1 MNCSASVLRTAASAR
16 TLPIPAHLLPIL
28 RRVRKEQRAT
38 QLRAGS
44 KWAGPKDGYVIALDL
59 GEAPSPRTLNAW
71 WNASLRDAKLPHRRL
86 HASRHTAASLLN
98 LRGAPVTMI
107 AAWLG
112 HGDGGVLAMR
122 TYVHTTDAILQAAA
136 KLLGGAAG

>member
-1 MNCSASVLRTAASAR
+1 M
-16 TLPIPAHLLPIL
+16 
-28 RRVRKEQRAT
+28 
-38 QLRAGS
+38 
-44 KWAGPKDGYVIALDL
+44 IALDL